1 MSTEKLFII
10 DPYNDEHLKLFDEFE
25 KENNIPTKT
34 STYFKELRK
43 KITRK
48 EYEHQQKTSNEIN
61 QNLFFQHKDLKDSCA
76 IQGERDIKLCNLSFA
91 KLKKNIKNRPLLP
104 LAIDYAFTVLAMEDI
119 FITIST
125 QDKNLKLN
133 LEHSGFENLGEENGK
148 ITYLKEKENIK
159 SIGRKVA

>member
-1 MSTEKLFII
+1 
-10 DPYNDEHLKLFDEFE
+10 
-25 KENNIPTKT
+25 
-34 STYFKELRK
+34 
-43 KITRK
+43 
-48 EYEHQQKTSNEIN
+48 
-61 QNLFFQHKDLKDSCA
+61 
-76 IQGERDIKLCNLSFA
+76 
-91 KLKKNIKNRPLLP
+91 
-104 LAIDYAFTVLAMEDI
+104 MEDI